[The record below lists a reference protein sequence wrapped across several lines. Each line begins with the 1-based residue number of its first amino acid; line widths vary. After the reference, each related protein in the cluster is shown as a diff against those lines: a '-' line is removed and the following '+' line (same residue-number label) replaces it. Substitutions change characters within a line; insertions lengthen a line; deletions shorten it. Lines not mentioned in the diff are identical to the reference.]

1 MIEDIMPCQTKS
13 LLVMG
18 TIMNNGGD
26 LVRDTEYRLLAVDLA
41 NGQVKFKTV
50 LYIYI
55 IYLIFM
61 KKSNL
66 TVYNV
71 PSYDVHTFIYISG
84 LSA

>member
-1 MIEDIMPCQTKS
+1 MPCQTKS

-50 LYIYI
+50 
-55 IYLIFM
+55 
-61 KKSNL
+61 
-66 TVYNV
+66 
-71 PSYDVHTFIYISG
+71 PSCDYVHTFIYISG